1 MAELLLGRRRTCVCC
16 PPDLW
21 LPSADRDRERE
32 ADRDRE
38 RLLLR
43 RDVNASSR
51 SRSRLVLGIL
61 ACDDDDDEEEEEEE
75 PCRDE
80 ECFTGRGGIGG
91 GTKNIPPLII

>member
-1 MAELLLGRRRTCVCC
+1 
-16 PPDLW
+16 
-21 LPSADRDRERE
+21 
-32 ADRDRE
+32 
-38 RLLLR
+38 
-43 RDVNASSR
+43 
-51 SRSRLVLGIL
+51 VLGIL